1 MIVNNRTVITGEE
14 ATKLLVTSSKKDYI
28 KKFYFAIFL
37 VVAGVPIMTYGLIN
51 KDYLYVTFGAVFIA
65 MALVFTLFNVISL
78 KKIPKMVKE
87 KNANVCEYGVTYD
100 YKFKE
105 HSVMITATSNNKST
119 KYEYGYDSLKKIY
132 EYSDKYELRF
142 QGNLTLYVD
151 KSNFSEKKMEEFFR
165 HNICTS
171 KKKIVLK

>member
-1 MIVNNRTVITGEE
+1 MIVSNRTTITGEE
-14 ATKLLVTSSKKDYI
+14 ATSLLVKSSKKDYI

-37 VVAGVPIMTYGLIN
+37 VVAGIPIMTYGLI
-51 KDYLYVTFGAVFIA
+51 KSDYLYVTFGAVFIA

-87 KNANVCEYGVTYD
+87 KNSSVCEYGVTYD

-105 HSVMITATSNNKST
+105 HSVMIVATSGDKST
-119 KYEYGYDSLKKIY
+119 KYEYGYNSLKKIN
-132 EYSDKYELRF
+132 EYPDKYELRF
-142 QGNLTLYVD
+142 QGNVTLYVD
-151 KSNFSEKKMEEFFR
+151 KNFSEKKMEEFFR

-171 KKKIVLK
+171 KKKINLKK